1 MSMACPDPS
10 LPQSIPMVITLSAA
24 LTILAI
30 LAGRHGIWICSV
42 WRKGLRS
49 CSHKEL
55 CRRYS
60 LVIKKALFALLLTSP
75 LLVSA
80 KGMQCGPFQL
90 EAAND
95 GLMHING
102 QAPETQKM
110 TFLKQKDD
118 FDNVMMQWMLPDQTP
133 VAGWALIMLSATIRQ
148 FSTSK

>member
-1 MSMACPDPS
+1 M
-10 LPQSIPMVITLSAA
+10 
-24 LTILAI
+24 
-30 LAGRHGIWICSV
+30 
-42 WRKGLRS
+42 
-49 CSHKEL
+49 
-55 CRRYS
+55 
-60 LVIKKALFALLLTSP
+60 IKKALFALLLTSP

-118 FDNVMMQWMLPDQTP
+118 FDNVMMQWMLPDPNTGRWLGLDYVKRNNKAILNVEVIRKNMDDP
-133 VAGWALIMLSATIRQ
+133 RQ
-148 FSTSK
+148 FWTYNCAKVK